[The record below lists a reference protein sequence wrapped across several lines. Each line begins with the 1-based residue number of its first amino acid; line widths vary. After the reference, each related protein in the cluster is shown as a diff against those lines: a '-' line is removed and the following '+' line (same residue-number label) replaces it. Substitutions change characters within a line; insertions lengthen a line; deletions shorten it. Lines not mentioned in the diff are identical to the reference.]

1 MKTFSEILR
10 NDEALKVKKIKYLIL
25 LEKLLL
31 RVKMGQ
37 LYPYMSPKSCCIVLG
52 IHLRIFFK
60 KTLQD
65 EDTYVNKSGKSEY
78 LEKIYFHKIGYF
90 HP

>member
-52 IHLRIFFK
+52 IHK

-65 EDTYVNKSGKSEY
+65 EDTYVNESGKS
-78 LEKIYFHKIGYF
+78 
-90 HP
+90 